1 MIQSSIQNPKMKVST
16 TIKAS
21 LYVLSII
28 VYSTSLF
35 SQALVK
41 KTMNYNLAL
50 INRPVKSNTQS
61 TFRSSSIADTIA
73 IGTKGIIDDFS
84 YPGPDP
90 DSSLW
95 FGNQV
100 YVNRGY
106 PISPMSIGVATFD
119 GLDARGYPYN
129 FLAGVSSQPADTLA
143 SKPIDLSSSDSVYF
157 SFYYQPQGLGNS
169 PEAGDSLVLEFK
181 GPKDTVW
188 GHIWSMPGSALT
200 SSDTSFNLVMIP
212 ITKPSYLQRGFQFR
226 FRNYAS
232 IDANA
237 DQWHI
242 DYIYLNAG
250 RNYHDTVFADVAWV
264 YEGASLLKNYR
275 AMPWRQYTSAEILTS
290 TNNLIRNNDTVV
302 RSLNYHYQT
311 LNIITSSVFDVFNG
325 ASNINP
331 FTTNKIYTDCNVSLG
346 CINSISIDASKFPS
360 SLTGPSM
367 LGIKHYYS
375 SNLLGDFIPRND
387 TLLVVGNF
395 SNYFAYDDGTA
406 ESEVG
411 LIGAL
416 NGQMAVQF
424 KLNVAD
430 TLGAL
435 DLYFS
440 PFITNASLYGF
451 YLNVWSDYGGKPGS
465 LIYKSDTVSSPIYE
479 KKGQNVFA
487 RYYFKPMLLSP
498 GTYYAGFTQAI
509 DSSLNIGLDLNDN
522 SQNTNFMNLANGSGW
537 QTSTIAGAWMM
548 RPIMGNVV
556 NPNGINQYT
565 ALKTTLEVF
574 PNPSTDKLY
583 IKSPTFTDKVNYEI
597 IDVFGKAVLEGNF
610 YTSDYIDISG
620 LSEGIYFIR
629 VVSGT
634 EIAAN
639 KFIKIN

>member
-1 MIQSSIQNPKMKVST
+1 MKVST

-21 LYVLSII
+21 LYFLSII
-28 VYSTSLF
+28 VFSTSLF
-35 SQALVK
+35 SQTLVK
-41 KTMNYNLAL
+41 KKLNYNLAL
-50 INRPVKSNTQS
+50 INRSLKSNTPS
-61 TFRSSSIADTIA
+61 PFRSSSIADTLL
-73 IGTKGIIDDFS
+73 IGTKGIVDDFS
-84 YPGPDP
+84 YEGPDP
-90 DSSLW
+90 SPSLW
-95 FGNQV
+95 LDNEV

-119 GLDARGYPYN
+119 GLNANGYPYN
-129 FLAGVSSQPADTLA
+129 FLIGVSSQPADTLT
-143 SKPIDLSSSDSVYF
+143 SKPIDLSASDSVYF

-169 PEAGDSLVLEFK
+169 PETGDSLVLEFK
-181 GPKDTVW
+181 GPEDTVW
-188 GHIWSMPGSALT
+188 GHIWSKEGSSLSAI
-200 SSDTSFNLVMIP
+200 DTSFNLVMIP

-250 RNYHDTVFADVAWV
+250 RNYHDTIFADVAWV
-264 YEGASLLKNYR
+264 YEGASLLKSYR
-275 AMPWRQYTSAEILTS
+275 AMPWRQYSSAEILTS
-290 TNNLIRNNDTVV
+290 TNNLIRNNDVV
-302 RSLNYHYQT
+302 LRSLNYNYQT
-311 LNIITSSVFDVFNG
+311 LNITTSSVLDVFNG

-331 FTTNKIYTDCNVSLG
+331 FVTNKTYTDCNVSLG
-346 CINSISIDASKFPS
+346 CINSVSINASKFPT
-360 SLTGPSM
+360 SLTEPTM

-375 SNLLGDFIPRND
+375 SNLLGDFIPQND
-387 TLLVVGNF
+387 TLLVIGDF

-411 LIGAL
+411 LVGAL

-435 DLYFS
+435 DMYFN
-440 PFITNASLYGF
+440 PFITNASAYGF

-487 RYYFKPMLLSP
+487 RYYLKPMLLSP
-498 GTYYAGFTQAI
+498 GTYYAGFTQAT
-509 DSSLNIGLDLNDN
+509 DSSLNIGLDLNNN

-537 QTSTIAGAWMM
+537 KTSTIAGAWMM
-548 RPIMGNVV
+548 RPIMGNIV

-565 ALKTTLEVF
+565 ALNKTLEVF
-574 PNPSTDKLY
+574 PNPAADKLY
-583 IKSPTFTDKVNYEI
+583 IKSVAFTNKVNYEI
-597 IDVFGKAVLEGNF
+597 IDMFGKTVLEGNV
-610 YTSDYIDISG
+610 YISDYIDISG
-620 LSEGIYFIR
+620 LAGGMYFIR
-629 VVSGT
+629 VTSGT
-634 EIAAN
+634 EVAAN